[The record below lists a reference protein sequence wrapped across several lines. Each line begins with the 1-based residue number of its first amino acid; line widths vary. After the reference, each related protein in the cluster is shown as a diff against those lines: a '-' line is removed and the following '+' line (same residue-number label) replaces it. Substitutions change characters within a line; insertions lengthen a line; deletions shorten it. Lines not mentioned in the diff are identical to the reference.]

1 MIHRD
6 EVKKLA
12 ELSLLAVGDAELDKL
27 TGEIDAILEY
37 ISEID
42 TFASEGEVVVEKPVL
57 YNVFREDVVTN
68 AKNEYTER
76 ILGEA
81 PSRDGDYVRV
91 KKIL

>member
-12 ELSLLAVGDAELDKL
+12 ELSLLAVDDAELDKL
-27 TGEIDAILEY
+27 TGEIDAILAY
-37 ISEID
+37 VSEID
-42 TFASEGEVVVEKPVL
+42 TFASEGEDMIEKPQL
-57 YNVFREDVVTN
+57 YNVFREDEVTN
-68 AKNEYTER
+68 IEGEYTER
-76 ILGEA
+76 ILNEA